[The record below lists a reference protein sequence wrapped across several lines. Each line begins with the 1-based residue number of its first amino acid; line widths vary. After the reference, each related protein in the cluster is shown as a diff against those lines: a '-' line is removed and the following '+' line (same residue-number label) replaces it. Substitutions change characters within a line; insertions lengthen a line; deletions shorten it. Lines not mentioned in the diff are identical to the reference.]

1 MNPVEG
7 RRHVYAK
14 LYVMFACTEVRV
26 FLPMRDADRLL
37 IAVFIIVCMALSL
50 AFVAGERWIFASS
63 IVFAVLPLGC
73 VLIGVRVNERD
84 RSRAER
90 R

>member
-1 MNPVEG
+1 MSA
-7 RRHVYAK
+7 YA
-14 LYVMFACTEVRV
+14 TVRV
-26 FLPMRDADRLL
+26 FQPMRDADRLL
-37 IAVFIIVCMALSL
+37 IAAFIIVCMALSL

-84 RSRAER
+84 RSEAGPR
-90 R
+90 